1 MVERRVA
8 LVVRRALGSPR
19 DVTRAHDAL
28 RQAGA
33 PVGASLAA
41 ALADDRWGVVL
52 LAEQRAVVVGALVLR
67 WVRAVGDGPDATPS
81 VAWVERCWSADGDP
95 AVVEALEDAA
105 RAEAEARDVA
115 GLRGF
120 TEPGMAPSPAPPSS
134 PPTTLAVEPAALVLV
149 DGATVRLGPDADPLV
164 TLWSGAQAFRAR
176 GSRDRTLA
184 GWSAPDTVGSRE
196 VDDGD
201 ALRFD
206 ATTRR
211 LRECWLTRPS
221 RVAFD
226 EDVWRAAMA
235 LAVTP
240 GALTLTAG
248 DDFALP
254 AMEVGV
260 FDLALSGYVALR
272 GSDLA
277 AGASSLAGWTAA
289 AVSPEVALL
298 FDAGG
303 RWSGWRVRDPV
314 SRARPMGWP
323 DVREEP
329 IPAGVPRDAL
339 TALLY
344 DWMCIDAGDR
354 TRPDLAVDPD
364 DIAHMVSLRGRAR
377 SLAEAAGAA
386 GDDAVAGV
394 ASDVAAQ
401 VYWSWGFFRVGD

>member
-1 MVERRVA
+1 MVERRAA

-28 RQAGA
+28 KQAGVA
-33 PVGASLAA
+33 LGASLSA

-52 LAEQRAVVVGALVLR
+52 LAEQRAVVVGVLVLR
-67 WVRAVGDGPDATPS
+67 WVRAVGDGPDATPA
-81 VAWVERCWSADGDP
+81 VAWVDRCWSIDDDP
-95 AVVEALEDAA
+95 SVIEALEDAA
-105 RAEAEARDVA
+105 RAEAESRDVT

-120 TEPGMAPSPAPPSS
+120 TEPGMPVASSLS
-134 PPTTLAVEPAALVLV
+134 PPPTVPVAHSSALVLA
-149 DGATVRLGPDADPLV
+149 DGVTVRLDPDADPLV
-164 TLWSGAQAFRAR
+164 TLWNGAQAFRAR
-176 GSRDRTLA
+176 RPSDRTLA
-184 GWSAPDTVGSRE
+184 SWSADDTVGSRE

-226 EDVWRAAMA
+226 EDVWRAAMS
-235 LAVTP
+235 LEVTP
-240 GALTLTAG
+240 AVLTLTSG
-248 DDFALP
+248 DGFALP

-272 GSDLA
+272 ASDLA
-277 AGASSLAGWTAA
+277 AGASSLSGWTAA
-289 AVSPEVALL
+289 MVSPEVALL
-298 FDAGG
+298 FDASG
-303 RWSGWRVRDPV
+303 RWSGWRVHDVV

-329 IPAGVPRDAL
+329 IPPGTSRDAL

-377 SLAEAAGAA
+377 SLADAAGAA
-386 GDDAVAGV
+386 GDAAVAGV